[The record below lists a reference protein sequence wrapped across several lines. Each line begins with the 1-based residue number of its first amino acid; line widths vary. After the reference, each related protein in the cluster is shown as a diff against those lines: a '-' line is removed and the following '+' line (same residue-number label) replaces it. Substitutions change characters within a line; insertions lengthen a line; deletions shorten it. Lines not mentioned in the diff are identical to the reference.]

1 MPRPRG
7 TGSIYLQKGS
17 AVWWVKYYRNGRPYR
32 ESSRTTK
39 RGKAVSF
46 LKKRLAEVAT
56 GDFCGPQAERI
67 RVAELAEEMLREY
80 RVNARKSLRLT
91 EQRWK
96 NHLLPFFGQLRAVDV
111 TTDQINRYVE
121 KRIEGGTQ
129 NGTINRDLA
138 ALKRAFYL
146 GYRSSPRKVY
156 HVPVFPRLR
165 ENAPRKG
172 FVQEAQY
179 QALCSNCKEPW
190 MRAMLAVA
198 YSFGFRKGELLDMR
212 TQQVDLLNRTI
223 TLDPG
228 TTKNGEGRTIKMTH
242 EVFAALLECVRGK
255 APDDLLFTRKNGKPV
270 LDFRGAWYSL
280 CQKSGLGQLIKTEK
294 GGEKWVGLIFHDLRR
309 SAVRNMVRR
318 GIPERVSMTI
328 SGHKTRAVFDRY
340 NIVSESDLIDAAR
353 KIEEGRETEVG
364 HSFGHSDGQDHTRKE
379 AQPLV

>member
-1 MPRPRG
+1 
-7 TGSIYLQKGS
+7 
-17 AVWWVKYYRNGRPYR
+17 VN
-32 ESSRTTK
+32 
-39 RGKAVSF
+39 F

-56 GDFCGPQAERI
+56 GDFCGPQAERV

-80 RVNARKSLRLT
+80 RVNGRKSLRLT
-91 EQRWK
+91 EQRWN
-96 NHLLPFFGQLRAVDV
+96 NHLLPFFGQRP
-111 TTDQINRYVE
+111 DQRSIE
-121 KRIEGGTQ
+121 KRREGGTQ

-179 QALCSNCKEPW
+179 RTLCSNCKRPW

-198 YSFGFRKGELLDMR
+198 YSFGFRKGELLQMR

-228 TTKNGEGRTIKMTH
+228 TTKNGEGRTIKMTQ
-242 EVFAALLECVRGK
+242 EVYEVLVECVRGK
-255 APDDLLFTRKNGKPV
+255 GPDDLLFTRKNGKPV

-280 CQKSGLGQLIKTEK
+280 CQKSGLGQPIKTEE
-294 GGEKWVGLIFHDLRR
+294 GQEKWEGLIFHDLRR
-309 SAVRNMVRR
+309 SAVRSMVRR
-318 GIPERVSMTI
+318 GVPERVSMTI
-328 SGHKTRAVFDRY
+328 SGA
-340 NIVSESDLIDAAR
+340 
-353 KIEEGRETEVG
+353 
-364 HSFGHSDGQDHTRKE
+364 
-379 AQPLV
+379 

>member
-1 MPRPRG
+1 MTDKEREFMPRPRG

-17 AVWWVKYYRNGRPYR
+17 VVWWVKYYRNGQPYR

-39 RGKAVSF
+39 RGKAVTF

-91 EQRWK
+91 EQRWN

-111 TTDQINRYVE
+111 TTDQINRYIE
-121 KRIEGGTQ
+121 KRMEG
-129 NGTINRDLA
+129 A

-156 HVPVFPRLR
+156 HVPVFPRLK

-172 FVQEAQY
+172 FVQEIQY
-179 QALCSNCKEPW
+179 KALCSNCKEPW
-190 MRAMLAVA
+190 MRTMVAIA
-198 YSFGFRKGELLDMR
+198 YSFGFRRGELLQMR

-228 TTKNGEGRTIKMTH
+228 TTKNGDGRTIKMTQ
-242 EVFAALLECVRGK
+242 EVYGALLECVRGK

-270 LDFRGAWYSL
+270 RDFRGAWYSL
-280 CQKSGLGQLIKTEK
+280 CQKSGLGQLTKTE
-294 GGEKWVGLIFHDLRR
+294 
-309 SAVRNMVRR
+309 
-318 GIPERVSMTI
+318 
-328 SGHKTRAVFDRY
+328 
-340 NIVSESDLIDAAR
+340 
-353 KIEEGRETEVG
+353 EGY
-364 HSFGHSDGQDHTRKE
+364 DK
-379 AQPLV
+379 

>member
-7 TGSIYLQKGS
+7 TGSIYLQPRS
-17 AVWWVKYYRNGRPYR
+17 AVWWIKYYRNGRPYR

-39 RGKAVSF
+39 RGKAVNF

-67 RVAELAEEMLREY
+67 RVAELAEEMMREY

-91 EQRWK
+91 EQRWE
-96 NHLLPFFGQLRAVDV
+96 NHLLPFFGELRAVDV
-111 TTDQINRYVE
+111 TTDLINRYIE
-121 KRIEGGTQ
+121 KRRAGGTQ

-172 FVQEAQY
+172 FVLEAQY
-179 QALCSNCKEPW
+179 KTLCSNCKEPW
-190 MRAMLAVA
+190 LRAMLAVA
-198 YSFGFRKGELLDMR
+198 YSFGFRKGELLQMR
-212 TQQVDLLNRTI
+212 TRQVDLLNRTI

-228 TTKNGEGRTIKMTH
+228 TTKNGEGRTIKMTQ
-242 EVFAALLECVRGK
+242 EVYEVLLECVRGK
-255 APDDLLFTRKNGKPV
+255 APDDLLFTRQSGKPV
-270 LDFRGAWYSL
+270 LDFRGTWYSL
-280 CQKSGLGQLIKTEK
+280 CQKSGLGQLTRTEV
-294 GGEKWVGLIFHDLRR
+294 GGEKWEGLIFHDLRR

-318 GIPERVSMTI
+318 GIPERVSMAI

-353 KIEEGRETEVG
+353 RIEEGRENEVG
-364 HSFGHSDGQDHTRKE
+364 HSFGHSGYQDHGMDMAK
-379 AQPLV
+379 PLV